1 MTTSGTSDNEW
12 QLLKTSDKDW
22 QRVTTDDPCW
32 IKSRSAE
39 YFPKIQNTLCKN
51 LRVRDKDC
59 IQNLQIFSLT
69 FLSYIHI
76 FGEQTILE
84 PFSNEQTT
92 LTISMKGINSP

>member
-1 MTTSGTSDNEW
+1 M
-12 QLLKTSDKDW
+12 Q
-22 QRVTTDDPCW
+22 
-32 IKSRSAE
+32 
-39 YFPKIQNTLCKN
+39 N

-92 LTISMKGINSP
+92 LTISMKGISSS